1 MNKNAFWQFDENRAK
16 TGYESAWLVKLPNRD
31 KYSLVG
37 LTTQVPYPFGDN
49 ETFDVNILQGDGI
62 GKIKG
67 KYNMDTVNV
76 PVYHHRDN
84 AYRFN
89 EIIGSGVM
97 DFLSINSERM
107 AYTFQG
113 TLEYRPDTAEA
124 SENMATVTITPIA
137 GSKIPI
143 YDAREMIE
151 ENVCLKNVIP
161 ETIKSGETI
170 DFGAKQPEILSLD
183 FKVEKIAATTN
194 VKTDMLSTTDYI
206 VDGTKITFKTDG
218 LMVITISA
226 NNYAP
231 WTTTVYVNP
240 TT

>member
-16 TGYESAWLVKLPNRD
+16 TGYESAWLVKLPSRD

-37 LTTQVPYPFGDN
+37 LTTKVPYPFGDN

-67 KYNMDTVNV
+67 KYSMEPVDV

-89 EIIGSGVM
+89 EIIGAGVM
-97 DFLSINSERM
+97 DFLSINSELT
-107 AYTFQG
+107 AYSFQG
-113 TLEYRPDTAEA
+113 TLEYKPDNAEA

-137 GSKIPI
+137 GSKKPI

-151 ENVCLKNVIP
+151 ETVCLKNNIP
-161 ETIKSGETI
+161 ETIKSGESI
-170 DFGAKQPEILSLD
+170 DFVAKQTDITLPT

-194 VKTDMLSTTDYI
+194 VKTDMTASTDYT
-206 VDGTKITFKTDG
+206 VAGTKITFNTVG
-218 LMVITISA
+218 LMVITVSA
-226 NNYAP
+226 TNYAP
-231 WTTTVYVNP
+231 WTTTVYVESA
-240 TT
+240 T